1 MKIHEKAKLYD
12 ELLKDYTELL
22 EELEKFKSDLEN
34 LPNCEDLVKEK
45 EVNGLSCYYAM
56 TTGAFSAMGF
66 ALDIKLHK
74 FKGVLNWYTR
84 QK

>member
-22 EELEKFKSDLEN
+22 NEMEKFKSELEN
-34 LPNCEDLVKEK
+34 LPNREDLVKEK
-45 EVNGLSCYYAM
+45 ENNLSSYYAM
-56 TTGAFSAMGF
+56 TTGSFSAMAFG
-66 ALDIKLHK
+66 LDIKLHK

-84 QK
+84 QNS

>member
-12 ELLKDYTELL
+12 ELIKDYAELL
-22 EELEKFKSDLEN
+22 DELEKFKSELEN
-34 LPNCEDLVKEK
+34 LPNREDIIKEK
-45 EVNGLSCYYAM
+45 ENNLSSYYAM
-56 TTGAFSAMGF
+56 TTGAFRAMGF

-74 FKGVLNWYTR
+74 FKGVLNWYNC